1 MKRNL
6 DILKEL
12 IQQKQA
18 KIFLPLEATQSQR
31 SPSEELMSCLGRLQR
46 YQIQQIK
53 KTNRV
58 QRQNVLNN
66 VPVLMICFAQVQLK
80 IWVFIFGFY
89 FSVTL
94 SQVI

>member
-18 KIFLPLEATQSQR
+18 KIFLPLEATQSPR

-46 YQIQQIK
+46 YQIQQMK

>member
-31 SPSEELMSCLGRLQR
+31 SPSEELMS
-46 YQIQQIK
+46 
-53 KTNRV
+53 
-58 QRQNVLNN
+58 
-66 VPVLMICFAQVQLK
+66 
-80 IWVFIFGFY
+80 
-89 FSVTL
+89 
-94 SQVI
+94 